1 MRLLVAVASRSRG
14 TSHLAEVLGDQLS
27 SRGAEVYVLRPS
39 DIDTFDPY
47 DAVIVGASLAG
58 GRWRWNARHFVRH
71 HAEAL
76 TDRPVWLYSTATR
89 GDENDES
96 TDDVIDI
103 DLGAIIKAIG
113 VHEHRVFDVPGWRA
127 LRKLEHSDA
136 RSSRGA
142 RARWDAVADW
152 AQQILDELS
161 TQRAWMS
168 GEATQG
174 GYLPAEPP
182 A

>member
-27 SRGAEVYVLRPS
+27 SRGADVDVLRPS
-39 DIDTFDPY
+39 AIDGFDQY
-47 DAVIVGASLAG
+47 DAVVVGAALSG
-58 GRWRWNARHFVRH
+58 GRWRWNARHFVRT

-76 TDRPVWLYSTATR
+76 TDRPVWLYSSATR
-89 GDENDES
+89 
-96 TDDVIDI
+96 DDDDSPEHVIDI
-103 DLGAIIKAIG
+103 DLGAIIRAIG
-113 VHEHRVFDVPGWRA
+113 VHEHRVFDVPSRRA
-127 LRKLEHSDA
+127 LRKLEDA
-136 RSSRGA
+136 DETRSSRGG
-142 RARWDAVADW
+142 RARWDAVEDW

-168 GEATQG
+168 GEVARG